1 MTVSR
6 WHLPD
11 EDATAR
17 WAGQLAG
24 VLRAPLVIALEGD
37 LGAGKT
43 TLARALM
50 RSLGFDGPVPSPTYT
65 LVETYDVAGLRL
77 HHLDLYRLADP
88 EELEFIGLR
97 DLLAEE
103 AVVLV
108 EWPRCGEGVL
118 PAADISVTLTATAQ
132 TGRDLTIEAGSERGS
147 ELVDALAA
155 MLPVDT

>member
-1 MTVSR
+1 MTASQH
-6 WHLPD
+6 HLPD
-11 EDATAR
+11 EEATAR

-24 VLRAPLVIALEGD
+24 VLSPPLVIALEGD

-43 TLARALM
+43 TLVRALL
-50 RSLGFDGPVPSPTYT
+50 RSLGYQGTVPSPTYT
-65 LVETYDVAGLRL
+65 LVETYDVTGLRL

-103 AVVLV
+103 AVMLV
-108 EWPRCGEGVL
+108 EWPQRGEGVL
-118 PAADISVTLTATAQ
+118 PKADIRVTLTATAE
-132 TGRDLTIEAGSERGS
+132 TGREIATERGSERGT